1 MTKKYLTF
9 DCYGTLINT
18 EPLYQWVANLGLAV
32 GLDPLTVRKAYATY
46 EDDPAS
52 VNPYLDYSTLVRA
65 DLKHLDRLFEQRHFF
80 ESHYVECLEV
90 QRHLL
95 PYADVIPTLTAWQQL
110 GYQLI
115 IMSNSSWDIMPANI
129 AALKVSFTAVV
140 TAEDIRAYK
149 PALAFFETVQERFKL
164 TADNHWHIARGY
176 ESDVVPASAM
186 QWPMIWINR
195 DQRQPTSSE
204 RPTHMV
210 TDLAAV
216 KQWVN

>member
-80 ESHYVECLEV
+80 ESHYVECL
-90 QRHLL
+90 
-95 PYADVIPTLTAWQQL
+95 
-110 GYQLI
+110 
-115 IMSNSSWDIMPANI
+115 
-129 AALKVSFTAVV
+129 
-140 TAEDIRAYK
+140 
-149 PALAFFETVQERFKL
+149 
-164 TADNHWHIARGY
+164 
-176 ESDVVPASAM
+176 
-186 QWPMIWINR
+186 
-195 DQRQPTSSE
+195 
-204 RPTHMV
+204 
-210 TDLAAV
+210 
-216 KQWVN
+216 